1 MHTDSPL
8 HPHRWKALV
17 VLALSLL
24 VVTVD
29 NTILN
34 VALPTIRSELDA
46 SSSELQWIVDS
57 YLLVFAGLL
66 LAAGTLG
73 DRFGRR
79 RALFVGL
86 AIFFVGSL
94 LAALSGGSTALIA
107 SRALMGVGGAAI
119 MPTTLSIISNIF
131 PAHERP
137 KAIAVWAAVAGLGVA
152 IGPTTGGFLIEHFA
166 WSSVFLVNLPVI
178 VVCLVAG
185 AILIPES
192 RDPASPRI
200 DVAGVVLSIAGLTA
214 VVWGLI
220 EAPERGWTSGTI
232 LLAFGGG
239 AAILAAFVAWERRC
253 DEPML
258 DVDVFRNLRF
268 SAASAS
274 VTFVFFALMGVMYF
288 LTTYLQSVLGY
299 SALQAGVRT
308 LPVAAGVIVA
318 SRLSVGLTRR
328 FGTKVMVASGLGM
341 VAGALGL
348 LATVDGGS
356 GYGLVAAALS
366 QMGIGMGLTM
376 APATDAIMG
385 TLPKEK
391 AGVGSAMN
399 DVGREVGGTLGVAV
413 LGSVLSS
420 GYASGMSGA
429 TDGLPAGAAAVASDS
444 VGAAHEVAADIGGG
458 LGASLIASADAAF
471 IDAMA
476 TAAAVGAGAAAMGA
490 LVALA
495 FLPARPGRD
504 PDEARTLPPEMV
516 PAPA

>member
-1 MHTDSPL
+1 
-8 HPHRWKALV
+8 
-17 VLALSLL
+17 
-24 VVTVD
+24 
-29 NTILN
+29 
-34 VALPTIRSELDA
+34 
-46 SSSELQWIVDS
+46 
-57 YLLVFAGLL
+57 
-66 LAAGTLG
+66 
-73 DRFGRR
+73 
-79 RALFVGL
+79 
-86 AIFFVGSL
+86 
-94 LAALSGGSTALIA
+94 
-107 SRALMGVGGAAI
+107 
-119 MPTTLSIISNIF
+119 
-131 PAHERP
+131 
-137 KAIAVWAAVAGLGVA
+137 
-152 IGPTTGGFLIEHFA
+152 
-166 WSSVFLVNLPVI
+166 
-178 VVCLVAG
+178 
-185 AILIPES
+185 
-192 RDPASPRI
+192 
-200 DVAGVVLSIAGLTA
+200 
-214 VVWGLI
+214 
-220 EAPERGWTSGTI
+220 
-232 LLAFGGG
+232 
-239 AAILAAFVAWERRC
+239 
-253 DEPML
+253 
-258 DVDVFRNLRF
+258 
-268 SAASAS
+268 
-274 VTFVFFALMGVMYF
+274 
-288 LTTYLQSVLGY
+288 
-299 SALQAGVRT
+299 
-308 LPVAAGVIVA
+308 VAAGVIVA